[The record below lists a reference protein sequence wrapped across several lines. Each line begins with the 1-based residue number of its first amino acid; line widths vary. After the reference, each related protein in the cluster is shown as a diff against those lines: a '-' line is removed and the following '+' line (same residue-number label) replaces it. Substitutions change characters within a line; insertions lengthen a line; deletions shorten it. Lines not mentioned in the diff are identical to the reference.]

1 MNARRNT
8 ISQRMLFTVACTFAF
23 GFAAHA
29 FRFFGT
35 AFSHDSTYLYQDLA
49 AWQISLGRFLQPV
62 YLLLR
67 GKLCAPYLI
76 GMFSLVWLAAG
87 ICVIVHLLDI
97 KSKVSIAL
105 ICGILSTNAVLSLSF
120 ASYLPWCDI
129 FTLSFFLSTLS
140 VYLQRRFRF
149 GFLFGAV
156 PLAAALALYQSYFEA
171 AVFLCL
177 ILLIKDCFDGLERKQ
192 IIIRAL
198 KALGSLLLGLLLYDV
213 CLRVVLSATQ
223 IDLATGANGITGVGD
238 YSSVP
243 ILHLIKKTYLYPFES
258 CLNPPTFHP
267 AMAAVLN
274 IAVMLFSLVW
284 VYKISIEQKLPKRTI
299 ILLTLFLL
307 AIPFGMNVVYFI
319 SKGFKHELMN
329 FSFYLL
335 FVFALFLQD
344 YSQSIPKAEKAGTP
358 AKWAVVRLYVS
369 RYFLMV
375 CIGLLVLN
383 SIIYAN
389 NLYLKKQLEYETT
402 LATLTRVIDRM
413 EQTDGYIAGQT
424 PVAIIGSL
432 DDSQITAERPGFDS
446 TDAIGMNSQFSVT
459 YIGTYAQFF
468 QNILGYPVNLV
479 QDPQLLEQLGE
490 STEVLAMPPFP
501 GSGCCKMLNGTLIM
515 KLS

>member
-1 MNARRNT
+1 MDTRRNT
-8 ISQRMLFTVACTFAF
+8 ISKRMLFTVACTFAF

-35 AFSHDSTYLYQDLA
+35 AFSHDSTYLYQDMA

-67 GKLCAPYLI
+67 GKLCVPYLI

-87 ICVIVHLLDI
+87 ICVIIHLLDI

-105 ICGILSTNAVLSLSF
+105 ICGILSVNAVLSLSF

-129 FTLSFFLSTLS
+129 FTLSFFLSVLS

-149 GFLFGAV
+149 GFLYGTV
-156 PLAAALALYQSYFEA
+156 PLAAALALYQSYFET
-171 AVFLCL
+171 AVFLSL

-192 IIIRAL
+192 IIVRAL
-198 KALGSLLLGLLLYDV
+198 KALSSLLLSLLLYYV

-223 IDLATGANGITGVGD
+223 IDLTTAANGITGVGD

-243 ILHLIKKTYLYPFES
+243 ILHLIKKTYLFAFES
-258 CLNPPTFHP
+258 YLNPPTFHP
-267 AMAAVLN
+267 TVAAVLN

-284 VYKISIEQKLPKRTI
+284 VYKISIEKKLPKRNI
-299 ILLTLFLL
+299 IFLSLFLL

-319 SKGFKHELMN
+319 SKGFKHELMT

-335 FVFALFLQD
+335 FVLALFLQD
-344 YSQSIPKAEKAGTP
+344 YSQANPKAVKADAP
-358 AKWAVVRLYVS
+358 AKRTVVRLHVS

-375 CIGLLVLN
+375 CVGLLVLN
-383 SIIYAN
+383 NIIFAN
-389 NLYLKKQLEYETT
+389 HLYLKKQLEYETT

-413 EQTDGYIAGQT
+413 EQTDGYIVGQT

-432 DDSQITAERPGFDS
+432 NDSQITAERPGFDYI
-446 TDAIGMNSQFSVT
+446 DAIGMSSQFSVT
-459 YIGTYAQFF
+459 YVGTYAQFF
-468 QNILGYPVNLV
+468 QNVLGYPINLIIN
-479 QDPQLLEQLGE
+479 PQILEQLAE
-490 STEVLAMPPFP
+490 SMEVLAMPSFP
-501 GSGCCKMLNGTLIM
+501 NSGCCTILDGTLIM